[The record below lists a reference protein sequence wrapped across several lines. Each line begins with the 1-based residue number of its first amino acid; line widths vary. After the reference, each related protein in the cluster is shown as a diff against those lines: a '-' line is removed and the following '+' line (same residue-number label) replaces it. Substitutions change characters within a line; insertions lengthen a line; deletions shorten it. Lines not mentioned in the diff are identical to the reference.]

1 MGVDGIKNDVLYNST
16 TNNVVKR
23 DVLDK
28 NAFLR
33 ILAVQLSNQDPMN
46 AKDNTEY
53 IAQMAQFSALEQ
65 SQNLNVS
72 IEKLLISQK
81 ITEGSMLVG
90 KEVAFL
96 IGDNNYVKETVKGM
110 IIENSNVYLKTSR
123 GIYNI
128 NDVIGVGEIENDK

>member
-1 MGVDGIKNDVLYNST
+1 MGVDGITNDVLYNST